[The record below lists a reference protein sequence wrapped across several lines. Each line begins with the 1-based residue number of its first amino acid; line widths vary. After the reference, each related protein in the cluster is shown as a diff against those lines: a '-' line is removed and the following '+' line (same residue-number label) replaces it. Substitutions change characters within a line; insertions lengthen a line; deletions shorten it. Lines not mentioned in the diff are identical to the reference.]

1 VPVNQ
6 GKAVKMVKFLIADDH
21 PLYREAL
28 KGALYAEF
36 SGALFLESD
45 SFATTLSVLKSKG
58 KIDLLLLDL
67 KMPGCE
73 NFYGLLKIRQ
83 HFPTM
88 PIAVISANDDVETIS
103 QVMEFG
109 ANAYIPKS
117 SPTVVLV
124 EALLSV
130 LTGKTWLPSSIEKQI
145 QKVSK
150 QKVEIAQKI
159 RGLTPKQFKVL
170 CLLKKGLTNRE
181 IARESNVTE
190 ATIKAHV
197 GALFSKL
204 QVSSRTQILVAVE
217 NFRLE

>member
-1 VPVNQ
+1 
-6 GKAVKMVKFLIADDH
+6 MVKFLIADDH

-28 KGALYAEF
+28 KGALNADF
-36 SGALFLESD
+36 SGSRFLESD
-45 SFATTLSVLKSKG
+45 SFATTMSVLKSKG

-67 KMPGCE
+67 NMPGCD

-88 PIAVISANDDVETIS
+88 PIAVISANDDIETIS
-103 QVMEFG
+103 QVIEFG
-109 ANAYIPKS
+109 ANAYISKS
-117 SPTVVLV
+117 STTLVLV

-130 LTGKTWLPSSIEKQI
+130 LAGKTWLANSIERKI
-145 QKVSK
+145 QKVSGE
-150 QKVEIAQKI
+150 KVEIAQKI
-159 RGLTPKQFKVL
+159 RELTPKQFSVL
-170 CLLKKGLTNRE
+170 CLLKKGLTNKE
-181 IARESNVTE
+181 IARHSNVTE

-217 NFRLE
+217 NLRLE

>member
-1 VPVNQ
+1 
-6 GKAVKMVKFLIADDH
+6 MVKFLIADDH

-45 SFATTLSVLKSKG
+45 SFATTLSVLKTKG

-67 KMPGCE
+67 KMPGCD

-83 HFPTM
+83 HFPNM
-88 PIAVISANDDVETIS
+88 PIAVISANDDIETIS

-117 SPTVVLV
+117 STTLVLV
-124 EALLSV
+124 EALLCV
-130 LTGKTWLPSSIEKQI
+130 LTGKIWLPNNAKTKL

-150 QKVEIAQKI
+150 EKIEIAQ
-159 RGLTPKQFKVL
+159 RVSDLTPKQFKVL
-170 CLLKKGLTNRE
+170 CLLKKGLKNRE
-181 IARESNVTE
+181 IARELNVTE

-204 QVSSRTQILVAVE
+204 EVKSRTQILVAVE

>member
-1 VPVNQ
+1 
-6 GKAVKMVKFLIADDH
+6 MVKFLIADDH

-28 KGALYAEF
+28 KGALYTEF

-83 HFPTM
+83 HFPNI
-88 PIAVISANDDVETIS
+88 PIAVISANDDIETIS
-103 QVMEFG
+103 QVMEYG

-117 SPTVVLV
+117 STTASLV

-130 LTGKTWLPSSIEKQI
+130 LTGKTWLPDNVKRKI
-145 QKVSK
+145 QAVSK
-150 QKVEIAQKI
+150 DKIEISQKI
-159 RGLTPKQFKVL
+159 RELTPKQFKVL
-170 CLLKKGLTNRE
+170 CLLKEGLKNKE
-181 IARESNVTE
+181 IANALNVTE

-197 GALFSKL
+197 GALFNKL
-204 QVSSRTQILVAVE
+204 EVNSRTQILLAIE